1 MLTTKTFSHS
11 ALRLLQT
18 IFFLSVILYFGRSFF
33 VPILYGLLIAIILYP
48 VCKKLETRGWPRS
61 MAIAFCLFIVAI
73 FFSALAI
80 LLGLQLDELRKDM
93 PELLQ
98 KIEPSVAGLR
108 RWAEVSLGFSIT
120 AQNALWNNITQSL
133 GNSAGIIIST
143 TLAETAGSMIT
154 LFLVP
159 VYVVLFLYNRRTFV
173 RFLEK
178 ICGEEYQQKLNLILS
193 NVISA
198 YFNFISG
205 MLMVYLVVGILNSVG
220 LLLLGIKHALLFGML
235 TAVMTIVPY
244 VGIIISA
251 LLPISVAWVTK
262 DSIWYPIAVIGVF
275 GFVQYLEANIIFP
288 KIVGAQ
294 LKLSTMATLLA
305 IIAGGLLWGVSG
317 MILFLPFLGIIR
329 ILADHLPA
337 WEPLKILLSRD

>member
-1 MLTTKTFSHS
+1 MP
-11 ALRLLQT
+11 
-18 IFFLSVILYFGRSFF
+18 V
-33 VPILYGLLIAIILYP
+33 LYGLLIAIILYP
-48 VCKKLETRGWPRS
+48 ICKKLETHGWPRS
-61 MAIAFCLFIVAI
+61 IAISICLLIVVTLFFAVAI
-73 FFSALAI
+73 V
-80 LLGLQLDELRKDM
+80 LGLQLSELRKDM
-93 PELLQ
+93 PGLLQ
-98 KIEPSVAGLR
+98 KIGPSILDMKKWV
-108 RWAEVSLGFSIT
+108 EVSLGFSIT

-133 GNSAGIIIST
+133 GNNAGIIIRT
-143 TLAETAGSMIT
+143 TVAETAGSMIT

-178 ICGEEYQQKLNLILS
+178 ICGEEYKQKLYLILS

-220 LLLLGIKHALLFGML
+220 LLLLGIKHAILFGML

-244 VGIIISA
+244 VGIIVSA

-262 DSIWYPIAVIGVF
+262 DTIWYPVAVIGVF
-275 GFVQYLEANIIFP
+275 GFVQYLEANVIFP

-337 WEPLKILLSRD
+337 WEPLKILLSRDQQ